1 VVYDNNIEVHVKCN
15 ACTAMSVDTGSTVSN
30 AMNFDNRAQKFFFKK
45 NVKANFQGHGVVC
58 VVFRVVLKYSHMHHV
73 DRLL

>member
-1 VVYDNNIEVHVKCN
+1 MILLWYTLWVPNKQCVVYDNNIEVHVKCN

-45 NVKANFQGHGVVC
+45 NVKANFQGHGVV
-58 VVFRVVLKYSHMHHV
+58 LNTI
-73 DRLL
+73 